1 MGPFNGSTYLLKE
14 AVSVASLWIGVV
26 DTYRLLLA
34 TRIPLLELAPEKYK
48 NMITKTLFH
57 FMSLISLSLSP

>member
-14 AVSVASLWIGVV
+14 PVSAAAVWIGVV

-34 TRIPLLELAPEKYK
+34 TRIQLLELAPEKYK
-48 NMITKTLFH
+48 NMITWC
-57 FMSLISLSLSP
+57 PWYR